1 MEYIRKIVA
10 GDAGNCARCNK
21 PLGLIRKEPDS
32 SWGFTG
38 KLCSECYDYVN
49 KRIIKYDVMYIG
61 GYSKL
66 PIEIE
71 GVLFVYL
78 FDNRDMIVFKPNNK
92 NNSALYIE
100 ADRLVD
106 SNIITQTEKSIRR
119 TITTA
124 GISRLSEKKLL
135 QIDFKDN
142 ENKNESLIL
151 DIKGDLESAA
161 NTVYLLLRK
170 ARDRIDTST
179 SDTLYQS
186 SNESDYD
193 KEQDVNIPDT
203 PQVLTCT
210 NCGIQ
215 LKEAVRFCPNCGS
228 PIGGT
233 PQVLTC
239 TNCGIQLK
247 EAVRFCPNCGSPI
260 GGSIVSN
267 ITTPIKKEQ
276 PMVTD
281 HNKEKAYYRGEG
293 ELIIRT
299 TKHHGVGRKAASFLV
314 GGPIGYAIAGRDSK
328 RTSKVQGTLVI
339 TNKAIYCAGNKIEYD
354 NIIALTIKGT
364 IQKKIYL
371 TLDKNIQAGGRG
383 PGIGGGSRISIEVEI
398 SSKDIDDIFRA
409 LEQARM
415 AGIEF

>member
-1 MEYIRKIVA
+1 MEYIRKIIA

-92 NNSALYIE
+92 NNFALYIE

-106 SNIITQTEKSIRR
+106 SNITTQTEKSIRR
-119 TITTA
+119 TIITA

-228 PIGGT
+228 PIGG
-233 PQVLTC
+233 
-239 TNCGIQLK
+239 
-247 EAVRFCPNCGSPI
+247 
-260 GGSIVSN
+260 SIVSN

-299 TKHHGVGRKAASFLV
+299 TKHHGVGRKAVSFLA

-328 RTSKVQGTLVI
+328 RTSKVQGILVI

-383 PGIGGGSRISIEVEI
+383 PDIGGGSRISIEVEI
-398 SSKDIDDIFRA
+398 SSKDIDGIFSA